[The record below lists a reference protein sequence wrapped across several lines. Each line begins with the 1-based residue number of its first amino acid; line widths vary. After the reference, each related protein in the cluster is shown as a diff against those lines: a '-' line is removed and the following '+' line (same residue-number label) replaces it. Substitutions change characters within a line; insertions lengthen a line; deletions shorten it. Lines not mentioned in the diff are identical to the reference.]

1 MTSQPRLYHYTCLYC
16 FSSTNATKGE
26 MQCQCGMRMIRE
38 DEWRLLRHP
47 RNRASRRSV
56 RH

>member
-38 DEWRLLRHP
+38 DEWRLLRYY
-47 RNRASRRSV
+47 RNKASRRSM

>member
-1 MTSQPRLYHYTCLYC
+1 
-16 FSSTNATKGE
+16 